1 MFPKKF
7 SKILFVFFMGLGMS
21 LLMTLIITFINTGYD
36 EFYYKRFFKAW
47 SISLPVALVATTFV
61 APLVNKLVE
70 KITKQRGCHMSE
82 NIAFIGVGNMG
93 NPMACNLKN
102 AGKKV
107 KVFDVSKEMID
118 KAVENNLDVE
128 KDFGKLINSET
139 SVVITML
146 PEGKHS
152 KEVYLKENGVLDK
165 VSKNCLLI
173 DCSTID
179 IDTSKEIGKK
189 ANEKGIKM
197 IDAPVSGGVMG
208 AQKATLNI
216 MVGGSNDAFN
226 QALPIL
232 KLMGKNIYHAGE
244 IGSGN
249 GAKICNNMSLGIT
262 MIAASE
268 SLMLARRLNI
278 DIKKVHEIM
287 KNASGISW
295 PISVYPPLPGLIE
308 GTPSNNKYKPGFSAG
323 MMNKDLKLANECAKN
338 ANASTPLGEM
348 ALEIYSKF
356 CEDGNSSKDFSAI
369 SKVIGG
375 DAWDYPIE

>member
-1 MFPKKF
+1 
-7 SKILFVFFMGLGMS
+7 MS
-21 LLMTLIITFINTGYD
+21 NL
-36 EFYYKRFFKAW
+36 
-47 SISLPVALVATTFV
+47 
-61 APLVNKLVE
+61 
-70 KITKQRGCHMSE
+70 
-82 NIAFIGVGNMG
+82 IAFIGVGNMG
-93 NPMACNLKN
+93 NPMAYNLHK
-102 AGKKV
+102 AGYKI
-107 KVFDVSKEMID
+107 KVFDISTKMLVKAKDNGLETVNTINELITNEVS
-118 KAVENNLDVE
+118 
-128 KDFGKLINSET
+128 T
-139 SVVITML
+139 VITML

-152 KEVYLKENGVLDK
+152 KEIYLGENGIINK

-179 IDTSKEIGKK
+179 IETSKEIGK
-189 ANEKGIKM
+189 AAENQEILM

-216 MVGGSNDAFN
+216 MVGGSLKAFEK
-226 QALPIL
+226 AHPIL
-232 KLMGKNIYHAGE
+232 KIMGKNIYHAGK

-268 SLMLARRLNI
+268 SLMLAKRLNI

-287 KNASGISW
+287 KNASGNSW

-338 ANASTPLGEM
+338 VNALTPLGKM
-348 ALEIYSKF
+348 ALDIYSKF
-356 CEDGNSSKDFSAI
+356 CEEGNDTKDFSAI

-375 DAWDYPIE
+375 DAWDYPIK

>member
-1 MFPKKF
+1 
-7 SKILFVFFMGLGMS
+7 MS
-21 LLMTLIITFINTGYD
+21 NL
-36 EFYYKRFFKAW
+36 
-47 SISLPVALVATTFV
+47 
-61 APLVNKLVE
+61 
-70 KITKQRGCHMSE
+70 
-82 NIAFIGVGNMG
+82 IAFIGVGNMG
-93 NPMACNLKN
+93 NPMAYNLHK
-102 AGKKV
+102 AGYKI
-107 KVFDVSKEMID
+107 KVFDISTKMLVKAKDNGLETVNTINELITNEVS
-118 KAVENNLDVE
+118 
-128 KDFGKLINSET
+128 T
-139 SVVITML
+139 VITML

-152 KEVYLKENGVLDK
+152 KEIYLGENGIINK

-179 IDTSKEIGKK
+179 IDTSKEIGK
-189 ANEKGIKM
+189 AAENQEILM

-216 MVGGSNDAFN
+216 MVGGSVKAFEK
-226 QALPIL
+226 AHPIL
-232 KLMGKNIYHAGE
+232 KIMGKNIYHAGK

-268 SLMLARRLNI
+268 SLMLAKRLNI

-287 KNASGISW
+287 KNASGNSW

-338 ANASTPLGEM
+338 VNALTPLGKM
-348 ALEIYSKF
+348 ALDIYSKF
-356 CEDGNSSKDFSAI
+356 CEEGNDTKDFSAI

-375 DAWDYPIE
+375 DAWDYPIK